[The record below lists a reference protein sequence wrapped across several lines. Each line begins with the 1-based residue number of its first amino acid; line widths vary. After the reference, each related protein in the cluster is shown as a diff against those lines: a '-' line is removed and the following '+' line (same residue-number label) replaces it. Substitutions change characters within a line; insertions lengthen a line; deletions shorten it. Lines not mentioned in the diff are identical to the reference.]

1 MTNGHLRHEGIV
13 IRRLTALLACAVIVG
28 CSTRPDRRPVQ
39 ADGETA
45 ADSIPLD
52 SCAKLDQL
60 GTPQARVLQ
69 PGEVIPG
76 PQPGSWADVK
86 RVAFGAFS
94 IEVPAV
100 TTLGRIDSAFVS
112 VVDFPT
118 CRYFCGI
125 NVDLVHDSVYTS
137 LDAYVAHWRDLDTV
151 GDPDA
156 ERSGPP
162 RPIRVGPDRGLV
174 METPCGDCG
183 SEDLIV
189 KRGNTVAHISF
200 SMDDRE
206 GNQPGVRCRL
216 TRAATT
222 FRWIDPRAGISVR
235 SSNER

>member
-1 MTNGHLRHEGIV
+1 M

-69 PGEVIPG
+69 PGEDIPG

-125 NVDLVHDSVYTS
+125 NATWFMIRSTHLSTW
-137 LDAYVAHWRDLDTV
+137 YVAHWRDLDTV

-162 RPIRVGPDRGLV
+162 RPIRVGPHPAVWWTRLRV
-174 METPCGDCG
+174 AIA
-183 SEDLIV
+183 DL
-189 KRGNTVAHISF
+189 RT
-200 SMDDRE
+200 
-206 GNQPGVRCRL
+206 
-216 TRAATT
+216 
-222 FRWIDPRAGISVR
+222 
-235 SSNER
+235 SS

>member
-1 MTNGHLRHEGIV
+1 MF
-13 IRRLTALLACAVIVG
+13 RRLIALLALPVIVG
-28 CSTRPDRRPVQ
+28 CSTKPDRRAARAHDQ
-39 ADGETA
+39 TG

-60 GTPQARVLQ
+60 GAPQARVLQ

-76 PQPGSWADVK
+76 PHPGSWSDVK
-86 RVAFGAFS
+86 RIAFGAFS
-94 IEVPAV
+94 LEVPAV
-100 TTLGRIDSAFVS
+100 TTLGRIDSAFAA

-118 CRYFCGI
+118 CRYFCDI
-125 NVDLVHDSVYTS
+125 SVDLVHDSADTS
-137 LDAYVAHWRDLDTV
+137 LDAYVAHWRDLDTA

-162 RPIRVGPDRGLV
+162 HPIRVGPDRGLL
-174 METPCGDCG
+174 METPCGDCT

-189 KRGNTVAHISF
+189 KRGKTVAHIGL

-206 GNQPGVRCRL
+206 GYQPGVMCRL
-216 TRAATT
+216 TRAAAT
-222 FRWIDPRAGISVR
+222 FRWIDPGAAISVR